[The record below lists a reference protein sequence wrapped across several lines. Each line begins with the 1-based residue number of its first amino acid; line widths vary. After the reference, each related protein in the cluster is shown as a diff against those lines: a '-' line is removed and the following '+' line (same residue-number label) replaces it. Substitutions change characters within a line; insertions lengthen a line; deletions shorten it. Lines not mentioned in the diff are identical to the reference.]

1 MDKAPR
7 VLLARSLIGGAI
19 WALGGFMP
27 SYFFFGFRYHKW
39 LKKLLRPRMRLALRT
54 N

>member
-19 WALGGFMP
+19 WALGGFMS
-27 SYFFFGFRYHKW
+27 SYFFLVLGIINGSR
-39 LKKLLRPRMRLALRT
+39 
-54 N
+54 NC